1 MHERA
6 RAAAMAVEAKK
17 DSLRQNQDGT
27 WKLVLTVAPDG
38 LPGQIMQAMPG
49 TRYQCAFVEV
59 DDNEEPVPPER
70 KRRHFDE
77 MSRAEQAGML
87 CNDTKFQEW
96 LGREGWDWWD
106 VEHNVDGAR
115 WAVLNECSP
124 TTNPLDSRK
133 QLDEIPEAGELWDRL
148 VAQFHADVGRSAEK
162 R

>member
-59 DDNEEPVPPER
+59 DDNEEPVPQER

-87 CNDTKFQEW
+87 CNDPKFQRWIRPPHWSVGDGEAA
-96 LGREGWDWWD
+96 
-106 VEHNVDGAR
+106 VEDAR
-115 WAVLNECSP
+115 SAVLEECHP
-124 TTNPLDSRK
+124 TGGRLGSRK